1 MPRTAPEPRSPHLV
15 RLRRHWLVLALAAV
29 CVLVEVLLAG
39 AERGVWGG
47 PRWRVL
53 AYLNGGFWAG
63 LVRAGWEGNYALQP
77 VTMFLSH
84 AALHAGFAHLATN
97 VVALLALGAVVRARA
112 GQAGLALVFL
122 ASVLGGG
129 AAFAAFGPL
138 GQPMVGVSAALFGL
152 AGALMV
158 WQARASWQ
166 AGRRPW
172 DMLGL
177 AAALM
182 AANLLSA
189 WAVNWQMAWEAHAG
203 GFVAGGLAAL
213 AFRAGGRGT
222 GPSGAT

>member
-1 MPRTAPEPRSPHLV
+1 MRASRIWRRTSWRCWRWGRWCGRAP
-15 RLRRHWLVLALAAV
+15 
-29 CVLVEVLLAG
+29 
-39 AERGVWGG
+39 
-47 PRWRVL
+47 
-53 AYLNGGFWAG
+53 
-63 LVRAGWEGNYALQP
+63 
-77 VTMFLSH
+77 
-84 AALHAGFAHLATN
+84 
-97 VVALLALGAVVRARA
+97 ARP
-112 GQAGLALVFL
+112 GLALVFL

-213 AFRAGGRGT
+213 AFRAGRRGT
-222 GPSGAT
+222 GPRRHLSRGLRGSRPERTKPPAGAWCTKLCTTASYCISEYNRRR